1 MSGIKLVPHVLL
13 QRMAQMEKQI
23 NIRNVTL
30 FNIVRTEMF
39 QLGINPQPSQFGG
52 LIYSIAPIK

>member
-13 QRMAQMEKQI
+13 KRMAQMEKQI
-23 NIRNVTL
+23 NIRKVTL
-30 FNIVRTEMF
+30 FDIVRTEMF
-39 QLGINPQPSQFGG
+39 QRGINPQPSQFGG